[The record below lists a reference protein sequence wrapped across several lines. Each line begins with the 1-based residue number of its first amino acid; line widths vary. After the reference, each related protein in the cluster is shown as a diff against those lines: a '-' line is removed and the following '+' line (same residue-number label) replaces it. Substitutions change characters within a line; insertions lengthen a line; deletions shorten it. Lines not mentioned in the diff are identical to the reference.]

1 MLCMNIILTTDNL
14 CKHYGAIRALDGLS
28 LSIPRGS
35 VFGILGPNGS
45 GKTTAL
51 GIILGATRANSGSWS
66 WFGEEPGPG
75 HLRKVGSLLEKPN
88 FLPYLSGERNLKI
101 VADIRGAG
109 YESIEPAMI
118 KTGIYDR
125 RKSNFQTYSL
135 GMKQRLGLAA
145 ALLGDP
151 EVLVLDEPTNG
162 LDPQGIFDVRQ
173 LIMDEARSG
182 RTVIL
187 ASHILDEVE
196 KVCTHV
202 AVLSKG
208 KLLAQ
213 GTTAELL
220 KSSDVI
226 EIAAENPDKL
236 QAVLEKII
244 QVRKINRNGNILE
257 LSVDPSTPM
266 ELITGPVTR
275 AGLSPTHLVRR
286 ATKLESRFLDL
297 IKGDS

>member
-1 MLCMNIILTTDNL
+1 MNIILKTENL
-14 CKHYGAIRALDGLS
+14 SKRYGAIQALDGLS

-35 VFGILGPNGS
+35 VYGILGPNGS

-51 GIILGATRANSGSWS
+51 GIILGAIRANSGSWS
-66 WFGEEPGPG
+66 WFGDEPGPE

-88 FLPYLSGERNLKI
+88 FLPYLTGERNLKI
-101 VADIRGAG
+101 VADIRGTG
-109 YESIEPAMI
+109 YDSIEPALV

-125 RKSNFQTYSL
+125 RKSNFHTYSL

-162 LDPQGIFDVRQ
+162 LDPQGIYDVRQ
-173 LIMDEARSG
+173 LIMDEARCG

-220 KSSDVI
+220 KSADVI
-226 EIAAENPDKL
+226 EIAADNLDKL
-236 QAVLEKII
+236 QSVLEKNTL
-244 QVRKINRNGNILE
+244 VKKIVRNGNILE
-257 LSVDPSTPM
+257 LTVDPATPM
-266 ELITGPVTR
+266 ERITEPVAR
-275 AGLSPTHLVRR
+275 AGLSATHLLRR

-297 IKGDS
+297 IKGDN